1 MRKGEYEDRDVY
13 EDHELNPRR
22 PEERPAPRPDAE
34 PHHPAQMRLFPEIA
48 AAPRP
53 DPDRLRRIAYL

>member
-1 MRKGEYEDRDVY
+1 MRKGEYEDR
-13 EDHELNPRR
+13 ELNPRQS
-22 PEERPAPRPDAE
+22 EERPAPRPNAE
-34 PHHPAQMRLFPEIA
+34 PHHPTQMRLFPEIA